1 MRIAFYAPLKSPHH
15 PVPSGDRQMAHL
27 LVAALR
33 QAGHSVEIASE
44 LRSFST
50 TPGKA
55 MRDPISAA
63 AHKEI
68 ERLRALWRAGK
79 TPDLWFCYHP
89 YYKAPDLI
97 GPSLAAEFGIPYV
110 TAEASYSKRRDE
122 SGWAEL
128 QGLVVDAIRQ
138 AVLNICFTQRDETG
152 LKECVAGAQL
162 ARLPPFIDVSA
173 FQAEPTRDDGHRLVT
188 VAMMR
193 PGDKLESYRLL
204 ADALAMLED
213 LPWTLTVIGDGPMH
227 SEVHALFAGFA
238 RDRIAWLG
246 EKPTEE
252 IVEILYQGGVYVWPG
267 VGEAY
272 GIAYL
277 EAQAAG
283 LPVVAQAIA
292 GVPEVTIDG
301 VTGILT
307 PIGDMRAFAD
317 AIAKICG
324 DNEQRIRLGRAAR
337 RFVLEERSLEIA
349 SKRLDLLLREHTG
362 QGA

>member
-15 PVPSGDRQMAHL
+15 TVPSGDRQMARL

-33 QAGHSVEIASE
+33 QAGHSVEVASE
-44 LRSFST
+44 LRSFSA
-50 TPGKA
+50 KSSQA
-55 MRDPISAA
+55 MRDPISATA
-63 AHKEI
+63 LEEV
-68 ERLRALWRAGK
+68 ERLRAAWRAGE

-97 GPSLAAEFGIPYV
+97 GPSLAAEFDIPYV
-110 TAEASYSKRRDE
+110 TAEASYSERRNE

-138 AVLNICFTQRDETG
+138 AALNICFTERDETG
-152 LKECVAGAQL
+152 LRACMAGARL
-162 ARLPPFIDVSA
+162 ARLSPFIDTSA
-173 FQAEPTRDDGHRLVT
+173 FQAEPATDDAHRLVT

-204 ADALAMLED
+204 AKALAMLED
-213 LPWTLTVIGDGPMH
+213 LPWSLTVIGDGPMRG
-227 SEVHALFAGFA
+227 EVQALFAEFA
-238 RDRIAWLG
+238 KDRIAWLG
-246 EKPTEE
+246 EKRGEE
-252 IVEILYQGGVYVWPG
+252 IVEILYRGGVYIWPG

-292 GVPEVTIDG
+292 GVPEVTRDG

-307 PIGDMRAFAD
+307 PIGDMSAFAE
-317 AIAKICG
+317 AIARICR
-324 DNEQRIRLGRAAR
+324 DNQQRIRLGRAAR

-362 QGA
+362 QAA